1 MLPFRIIADGDAAIL
16 VELPQVVEPAA
27 NAWCVALADAIR
39 QKGEP
44 AVRDVVPGYC
54 SVTVYFDPLRINA
67 EWLEHEIRSCAET
80 LKPVER
86 AAGATIEIPVC
97 YGGEHGPDLEAV
109 ARFAGSTSG
118 DVVARHTAVTYRVYM
133 MGFLPGFPYMAEV
146 DARIAAPR
154 KATPRVAVPA
164 GSVAIAGRQ
173 TGIYPQ
179 ASPGGW
185 NVIGRTPLRLFDG
198 SREQQCA
205 LRVGDSV
212 RFRAMSAEQFS
223 RALDDRASRA

>member
-1 MLPFRIIADGDAAIL
+1 MLPFRIVADGDAAIL
-16 VELPQVVEPAA
+16 VELPQAVDAAA

-39 QKGEP
+39 RKGEP
-44 AVRDVVPGYC
+44 AIRDVVPGYC
-54 SVTVYFDPLRINA
+54 SVTVYFDPLQISP
-67 EWLEHEIRSCAET
+67 EWLEQEIGHCAAT
-80 LKPVER
+80 LTHAER
-86 AAGATIEIPVC
+86 RAGTTMEVPVC

-109 ARFAGSTSG
+109 AQFAGTTG
-118 DVVARHTAVTYRVYM
+118 ADVVARHTAVTYRVYM

-154 KATPRVAVPA
+154 KSTPRAAVPA

-185 NVIGRTPLRLFDG
+185 NVIGRTPLRLFDA
-198 SREQQCA
+198 SREQPCVV
-205 LRVGDSV
+205 RVGDSV
-212 RFRAMSAEQFS
+212 RFRAVSPEEFARAVERQAE
-223 RALDDRASRA
+223 R